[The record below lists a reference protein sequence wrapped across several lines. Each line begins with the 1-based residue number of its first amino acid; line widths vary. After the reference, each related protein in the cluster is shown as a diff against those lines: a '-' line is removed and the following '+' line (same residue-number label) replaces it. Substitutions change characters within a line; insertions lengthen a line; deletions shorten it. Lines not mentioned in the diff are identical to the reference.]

1 MNKFNENKI
10 HRPYKNFFKISVEQN
25 ICIEE
30 IVGDHQALNERQST
44 SDHTYV
50 LK

>member
-1 MNKFNENKI
+1 MKI
-10 HRPYKNFFKISVEQN
+10 QYIQQFFQIQN

-30 IVGDHQALNERQST
+30 IVGDLQAVNERHST

-50 LK
+50 FK